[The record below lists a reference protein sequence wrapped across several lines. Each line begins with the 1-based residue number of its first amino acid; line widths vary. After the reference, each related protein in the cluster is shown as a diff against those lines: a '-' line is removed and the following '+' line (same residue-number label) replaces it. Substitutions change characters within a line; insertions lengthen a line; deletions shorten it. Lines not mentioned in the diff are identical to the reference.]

1 VINIV
6 LKQSVDEFSGSVA
19 GGFNNAKPP
28 SEFAGPT
35 RPVRQSHADRLAG
48 HRRPVR
54 LVRFGKVTL
63 IDWLDTE
70 DVYDAR
76 LITDVSV
83 TYLLLGN
90 ASVTVGGHNIFN
102 RYPTQQDT
110 ETETG
115 GLWDAVQMGF
125 SGAYYYARL
134 NFKL

>member
-1 VINIV
+1 
-6 LKQSVDEFSGSVA
+6 
-19 GGFNNAKPP
+19 
-28 SEFAGPT
+28 
-35 RPVRQSHADRLAG
+35 
-48 HRRPVR
+48 
-54 LVRFGKVTL
+54 KVTL

-70 DVYDAR
+70 DIYDAR

-90 ASVTVGGHNIFN
+90 ASVTVGGHNILN